1 MDAPVRRVSRT
12 PAGVTCEDVAQVLG
26 VTPQRV
32 QQLEQRALWP
42 SAGPGAPSVA

>member
-32 QQLEQRALWP
+32 QQLEQRALAKCRAWWR
-42 SAGPGAPSVA
+42 SEA